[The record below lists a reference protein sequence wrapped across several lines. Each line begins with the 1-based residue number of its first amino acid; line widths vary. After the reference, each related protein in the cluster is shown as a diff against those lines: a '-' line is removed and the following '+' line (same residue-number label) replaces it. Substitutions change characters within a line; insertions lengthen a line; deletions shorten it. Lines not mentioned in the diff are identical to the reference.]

1 MEVGGGVRGTFSD
14 VEPLVA
20 SHQLVGVTMKW
31 TDDVGRWRRQGMG
44 GRQTGKWA
52 REELNLRP
60 HAYQAAPRASR
71 SRHYTVFPRQTA

>member
-44 GRQTGKWA
+44 GRETGQWA
-52 REELNLRP
+52 REELLRS
-60 HAYQAAPRASR
+60 RAS
-71 SRHYTVFPRQTA
+71 SRRNPRTSASIRGVRIHLP